1 MWYASLSN
9 IVTRYYTEGVVMK
22 IVKHLNVILLAAFIC
37 CLSASTSYA
46 SDELALITIDSTG
59 KQIKAEILMY
69 YPKQNIWGVTV
80 TGSDQEQKF
89 KAQDV
94 TVNTPAGI
102 LFPGEN
108 GTLCINAGDMISP
121 ISLASSGGNWT
132 VKVTEASDVYEPLA
146 SVEDRHAAKTFE
158 VPCMMSFDLQ
168 KQMWAFCEDGTRVTR
183 TLDASDVNI
192 TTPAGEMLVFEGSLW
207 IYWGNEDPR
216 KDNLPMQFLAY
227 EDGSWEIRHGLIGQ

>member
-1 MWYASLSN
+1 
-9 IVTRYYTEGVVMK
+9 MK

-37 CLSASTSYA
+37 CLSASA
-46 SDELALITIDSTG
+46 SFAEEYLALVTFDKTG
-59 KQIKAEILMY
+59 KQVKAEITTY
-69 YPKQNIWGVTV
+69 YPQQKVWGIFAE
-80 TGSDQEQKF
+80 GSDQELKV
-89 KAQDV
+89 KTQDV

-108 GTLCINAGDMISP
+108 GTLCINAGDTISP
-121 ISLASSGGNWT
+121 ISLASSKGNWT

-183 TLDASDVNI
+183 TLDASDVII
-192 TTPAGEMLVFEGSLW
+192 TTPAGDMLVFEGSLW
-207 IYWGNEDPR
+207 ISWGDEDPR